1 MKQNKS
7 TQQASDPKPHNEKTK
22 FKTKFSFMFSR
33 FESA

>member
-1 MKQNKS
+1 MKQNKNL
-7 TQQASDPKPHNEKTK
+7 QQDSDSKPHNEKTK

>member
-1 MKQNKS
+1 MKQNKNL
-7 TQQASDPKPHNEKTK
+7 QQASDSKPHNGKTK